1 MNPHTAG
8 ISDWLSDQSDDIL
21 RRIAAGTVNAMN
33 WMMLK
38 ALDFVNGG
46 SKINLGAQWLQ
57 DMLTMMRYLMLPVVG
72 VLFVLQVAT
81 AILSKSP
88 SDLWRAVGG
97 SVLGVL
103 VGAAGAFLV
112 ASVLFVVDEFSN
124 YVLGDAQVQAQLA
137 MQRAFAMDGSIDAAG
152 WLIVIVIAGLALV
165 AFVMV
170 IVVLFLR
177 KAIVIGTVAFG
188 PFAAAGLA
196 YGHTKSWVV
205 RWAEVV
211 FALAISKFVISVI
224 LTLGFSAI
232 SSSITGDT
240 SDALVG
246 AVWIFLAAFSPLSVM
261 KFVSFAGDRMSQ
273 AHQVGNGSLQNAS
286 SAGGATLG
294 AAGAIGGIAGYAAGK
309 FGGGRGTGGSGGPSA
324 PTSPCSA
331 VGQGLGGPGA
341 AEVSGGA
348 DEGAAAPV
356 MSTAG
361 PGSSTATTVM
371 TRGDGTGSPDLPG
384 QIATGR
390 VSDNGAAATAV
401 AGDTQMGSTVVPLA
415 AMSVGPV
422 GVAPMRPPDVAGART
437 DARGRGETPD
447 RSAPISDPPP
457 NGRHGFRMNQ
467 QGELA

>member
-1 MNPHTAG
+1 MTHYTAG
-8 ISDWLSDQSDDIL
+8 ISDWLSDQSGDIL

-72 VLFVLQVAT
+72 VLFVLQIAT

-88 SDLWRAVGG
+88 ADLWRAVWG

-112 ASVLFVVDEFSN
+112 ASVLFIVDEFSN

-137 MQRAFAMDGSIDAAG
+137 MQKAFAMDGSIDSAG

-165 AFVMV
+165 AFVMMM
-170 IVVLFLR
+170 VVLFLR
-177 KAIVIGTVAFG
+177 KAIVFGTVAFG

-196 YGHTKSWVV
+196 YGRTKSWVI

-211 FALAISKFVISVI
+211 FALAVSKFVISVI
-224 LTLGFSAI
+224 LTLAFSAI
-232 SSSITGDT
+232 SSSVTGDT
-240 SDALVG
+240 TDALIG

-286 SAGGATLG
+286 SVGGATMG
-294 AAGAIGGIAGYAAGK
+294 AAGALGGLAGYAAGK
-309 FGGGRGTGGSGGPSA
+309 VSGGRGPGGSGGP
-324 PTSPCSA
+324 PTSPSEA
-331 VGQGLGGPGA
+331 VGRGEGASGNPSSDGGLD
-341 AEVSGGA
+341 V
-348 DEGAAAPV
+348 GAAA
-356 MSTAG
+356 SEIINLAASHRTAG
-361 PGSSTATTVM
+361 AAIARPGVDSSLDPPRQTSTGTRLENDIGRRGTAI
-371 TRGDGTGSPDLPG
+371 DP
-384 QIATGR
+384 Q
-390 VSDNGAAATAV
+390 VSG
-401 AGDTQMGSTVVPLA
+401 
-415 AMSVGPV
+415 SVGVPAI
-422 GVAPMRPPDVAGART
+422 GKP
-437 DARGRGETPD
+437 
-447 RSAPISDPPP
+447 SDPPGEP
-457 NGRHGFRMNQ
+457 TQTNDPAADGRHGFRTAQ

>member
-1 MNPHTAG
+1 MTPRTNG
-8 ISDWLSDQSDDIL
+8 ISDWLTDQSNDIL
-21 RRIAAGTVNAMN
+21 RRIAAGFVNAMN

-57 DMLTMMRYLMLPVVG
+57 EMLTMMRYLMLPVVG

-88 SDLWRAVGG
+88 SDLWRAVWG
-97 SVLGVL
+97 SVLGIL

-112 ASVLFVVDEFSN
+112 ASVLFVVDEFSD

-286 SAGGATLG
+286 SAGGAALG
-294 AAGAIGGIAGYAAGK
+294 AAGAMGGLAGYAAGK
-309 FGGGRGTGGSGGPSA
+309 FSGGRGSAGVGGSSA
-324 PTSPCSA
+324 PTSPSSA
-331 VGQGLGGPGA
+331 VGPGPGGA
-341 AEVSGGA
+341 TAVTGGGGAEV
-348 DEGAAAPV
+348 GAAAQPAANPV
-356 MSTAG
+356 PS
-361 PGSSTATTVM
+361 
-371 TRGDGTGSPDLPG
+371 
-384 QIATGR
+384 Q
-390 VSDNGAAATAV
+390 AAASAVQVGTDEVGTAV
-401 AGDTQMGSTVVPLA
+401 PPGHNDGGVRVDSILAGSGAQSINP
-415 AMSVGPV
+415 VGPSGADGRPGHGASSQPPATARNDPVV
-422 GVAPMRPPDVAGART
+422 GQPNDRPERPAPVSGPAA
-437 DARGRGETPD
+437 
-447 RSAPISDPPP
+447 
-457 NGRHGFRMNQ
+457 NGRHGLGINQ

>member
-1 MNPHTAG
+1 MTPHTDG
-8 ISDWLSDQSDDIL
+8 ISDWLTDQSNDIL
-21 RRIAAGTVNAMN
+21 RRIAAGFVNAMN

-57 DMLTMMRYLMLPVVG
+57 EMLTMMRYLMLPVVG

-88 SDLWRAVGG
+88 SDLWRAVWG
-97 SVLGVL
+97 SVLGIL

-112 ASVLFVVDEFSN
+112 ASVLFVVDQFSD
-124 YVLGDAQVQAQLA
+124 YVLADAQVQAQLA

-273 AHQVGNGSLQNAS
+273 AHQVGNRSLQNAS
-286 SAGGATLG
+286 SAGGAALG
-294 AAGAIGGIAGYAAGK
+294 AAGAMGGLAGYAAGK
-309 FGGGRGTGGSGGPSA
+309 FSGGGRGSAGADGTSA
-324 PTSPCSA
+324 PTSPSSA
-331 VGQGLGGPGA
+331 VGPGQGEATSATGAGGLDAGTAVQPA
-341 AEVSGGA
+341 ANPVPSQ
-348 DEGAAAPV
+348 AAASPALTRTDDVVGVDPPGHNDGSVRMDNVLAGSGSANPV
-356 MSTAG
+356 SPSGAGGRPGHGASSHLPGTTLSDPVASRPDDRPERPAPVNGSTA
-361 PGSSTATTVM
+361 
-371 TRGDGTGSPDLPG
+371 
-384 QIATGR
+384 
-390 VSDNGAAATAV
+390 
-401 AGDTQMGSTVVPLA
+401 
-415 AMSVGPV
+415 
-422 GVAPMRPPDVAGART
+422 
-437 DARGRGETPD
+437 
-447 RSAPISDPPP
+447 
-457 NGRHGFRMNQ
+457 NGRHGFGINQ

>member
-1 MNPHTAG
+1 MTPHTAG
-8 ISDWLSDQSDDIL
+8 ISDWLTDQSNDIL
-21 RRIAAGTVNAMN
+21 RRIAAGFVNAMN

-57 DMLTMMRYLMLPVVG
+57 GMLTMMRYLMLPVVG

-88 SDLWRAVGG
+88 SDLWRAVWG
-97 SVLGVL
+97 SVLGIL

-112 ASVLFVVDEFSN
+112 ASVLFVVDEFSD

-137 MQRAFAMDGSIDAAG
+137 MQRAFAMDGSIDSAG

-211 FALAISKFVISVI
+211 FALVISKFVISVI

-261 KFVSFAGDRMSQ
+261 KFVSFAGDRMSR
-273 AHQVGNGSLQNAS
+273 AHQVGNGSLHNAS
-286 SAGGATLG
+286 SAGGAALG
-294 AAGAIGGIAGYAAGK
+294 AAGAVGGLAGYAAGK
-309 FGGGRGTGGSGGPSA
+309 FSGGRGSAGAGGSSA
-324 PTSPCSA
+324 PTSPSSA
-331 VGQGLGGPGA
+331 VGPGQ
-341 AEVSGGA
+341 GGA
-348 DEGAAAPV
+348 TAGTGGGRSEAGAAAQPAANPV
-356 MSTAG
+356 
-361 PGSSTATTVM
+361 SS
-371 TRGDGTGSPDLPG
+371 
-384 QIATGR
+384 Q
-390 VSDNGAAATAV
+390 AAASAV
-401 AGDTQMGSTVVPLA
+401 LASAGDVGSVDPSGHSDG
-415 AMSVGPV
+415 SVRVDSVLSG
-422 GVAPMRPPDVAGART
+422 AGAQSANPMGPSGA
-437 DARGRGETPD
+437 DGRADNRASSQPPAATRNDPVASRPED
-447 RSAPISDPPP
+447 RPERPAPVNGLTA
-457 NGRHGFRMNQ
+457 NGRHGFGINQ
-467 QGELA
+467 QGDMA